1 MNTHISVSTIP
12 HPTGWHIINWKA
24 CHARVR
30 KLQLRIAKATRQQ
43 QWRQVRELQRILT
56 RSFSGKA
63 VAVRRVA
70 ENTGKRTPGIDGKI
84 WHTPKEKWEGIC
96 SLNLCGY
103 RPQPL
108 RRIHI
113 PKSNGKTRPLGIP
126 TMRDRAMQA
135 LWLLALE
142 PVSETTADHNSYGF
156 RPMRSTHDAIE
167 SIFLRMSQKVSPKWI
182 LEGDIKGCFDNI
194 SHDWLLSHIPMDRRL
209 LKKWLKAGYMERGV
223 FNHTNSGTPQ
233 GGIISPVLANMALDG
248 LEKELMQ
255 TFRKSGYH
263 SAKHQVNYV
272 RYADDFICS
281 GSSRELL
288 ENEVRPLIAAFMRER
303 GLELSE
309 EKTAITHIDKG
320 FDFLGQNVR
329 KYNGKMLIKPSK
341 KNLKN
346 FLCKVREIIKRNP
359 TLPAWKL
366 IGQLNP
372 VIRGWATY
380 HRHVVAKETF
390 NYVDTQI
397 WRAIW
402 RWCVRRHPR
411 KGLRWIAGRY
421 FSFEGR
427 RWIFKAITPEGKIL
441 TLFRAMETPIK
452 RHIKIKGEATPY
464 TPGMEIYFERRLDL
478 IWKGKSKKMKT
489 VVQLWKRQGKHCP
502 QCGQLITNQTG
513 WNIHHR
519 IRKVMGGSDELTN
532 LELLHPNCH
541 RQLHSREAGAH
552 RKHL

>member
-1 MNTHISVSTIP
+1 MKKRLQDIWISLRKSFTDNGSTTIFTVIIMSSLVLLVIMFVSVTRMKAETGRADALLSLSARSVLSEYSISLKERYGLLAVDTTPTAIEEDMRFYMGENDSSLDISEMNTHISVSTIP
-12 HPTGWHIINWKA
+12 HPTGWHTINWKA

-63 VAVRRVA
+63 VAVRRVT

-272 RYADDFICS
+272 RYADDFI
-281 GSSRELL
+281 
-288 ENEVRPLIAAFMRER
+288 FY
-303 GLELSE
+303 
-309 EKTAITHIDKG
+309 D
-320 FDFLGQNVR
+320 GQR
-329 KYNGKMLIKPSK
+329 MS
-341 KNLKN
+341 
-346 FLCKVREIIKRNP
+346 
-359 TLPAWKL
+359 
-366 IGQLNP
+366 
-372 VIRGWATY
+372 
-380 HRHVVAKETF
+380 
-390 NYVDTQI
+390 
-397 WRAIW
+397 
-402 RWCVRRHPR
+402 
-411 KGLRWIAGRY
+411 
-421 FSFEGR
+421 
-427 RWIFKAITPEGKIL
+427 
-441 TLFRAMETPIK
+441 
-452 RHIKIKGEATPY
+452 
-464 TPGMEIYFERRLDL
+464 
-478 IWKGKSKKMKT
+478 
-489 VVQLWKRQGKHCP
+489 CP
-502 QCGQLITNQTG
+502 
-513 WNIHHR
+513 
-519 IRKVMGGSDELTN
+519 
-532 LELLHPNCH
+532 
-541 RQLHSREAGAH
+541 
-552 RKHL
+552 

>member
-12 HPTGWHIINWKA
+12 HPTGWHTINWKA

-63 VAVRRVA
+63 VAVRRVT

-194 SHDWLLSHIPMDRRL
+194 SHDWLLSHIPLDRRL

-309 EKTAITHIDKG
+309 EKPRSHI
-320 FDFLGQNVR
+320 
-329 KYNGKMLIKPSK
+329 
-341 KNLKN
+341 
-346 FLCKVREIIKRNP
+346 
-359 TLPAWKL
+359 
-366 IGQLNP
+366 
-372 VIRGWATY
+372 
-380 HRHVVAKETF
+380 
-390 NYVDTQI
+390 
-397 WRAIW
+397 
-402 RWCVRRHPR
+402 
-411 KGLRWIAGRY
+411 
-421 FSFEGR
+421 
-427 RWIFKAITPEGKIL
+427 
-441 TLFRAMETPIK
+441 
-452 RHIKIKGEATPY
+452 
-464 TPGMEIYFERRLDL
+464 
-478 IWKGKSKKMKT
+478 
-489 VVQLWKRQGKHCP
+489 
-502 QCGQLITNQTG
+502 
-513 WNIHHR
+513 
-519 IRKVMGGSDELTN
+519 
-532 LELLHPNCH
+532 
-541 RQLHSREAGAH
+541 
-552 RKHL
+552 